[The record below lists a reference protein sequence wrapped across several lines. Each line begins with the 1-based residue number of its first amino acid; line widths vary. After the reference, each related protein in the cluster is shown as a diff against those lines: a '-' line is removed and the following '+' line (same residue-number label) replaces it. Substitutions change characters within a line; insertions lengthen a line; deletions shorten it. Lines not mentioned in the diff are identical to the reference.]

1 MQGACVYRSSN
12 NEPTLIMYKELFT
25 TPGKAIFVIYRNNKL
40 VKTRLTTR
48 ELSNII
54 PPNSVDILTRL
65 PYHENT
71 DQMIQIWY
79 HIIKNTLINSLN
91 QTF

>member
-12 NEPTLIMYKELFT
+12 NEPTLIMYKELFI

-40 VKTRLTTR
+40 VKTYLTTR

-54 PPNSVDILTRL
+54 PPNSIDILTRL
-65 PYHENT
+65 PYHQNT
-71 DQMIQIWY
+71 DQMIEIW
-79 HIIKNTLINSLN
+79 HNLVKNKLIDLLNKTL
-91 QTF
+91 